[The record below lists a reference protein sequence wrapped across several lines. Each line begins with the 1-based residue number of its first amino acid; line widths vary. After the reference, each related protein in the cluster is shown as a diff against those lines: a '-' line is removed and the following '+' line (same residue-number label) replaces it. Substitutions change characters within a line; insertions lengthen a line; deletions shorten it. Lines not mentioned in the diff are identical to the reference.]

1 MYYSEWQLKNVE
13 FSVLNLFKAG
23 EFTFIERIDII
34 GITLWVFLILS
45 SITAY
50 VWCAKR
56 GMDTFLKKKKQSYQL
71 YIIALIIFFI
81 VKMPFS
87 REFQEKLFM
96 ASNYVG
102 YVLVSWPVFLILIY
116 VIRKKQVQV

>member
-34 GITLWVFLILS
+34 GITLWVLLILS
-45 SITAY
+45 SVTAY

-56 GMDTFLKKKKQSYQL
+56 GVDTLLKKKKQNYQL
-71 YIIALIIFFI
+71 YIIAFIIFI
-81 VKMPFS
+81 IIKMPFS

-96 ASNYVG
+96 ASNYMG
-102 YVLVSWPVFLILIY
+102 YLLVIWPVFLILIY
-116 VIRKKQVQV
+116 IIRKKQVQV

>member
-1 MYYSEWQLKNVE
+1 MAIKNVE

-45 SITAY
+45 SVTAY

-56 GMDTFLKKKKQSYQL
+56 GVDALLKRKSNKVISCISSPVSFY
-71 YIIALIIFFI
+71 YY
-81 VKMPFS
+81 KMPFS

-102 YVLVSWPVFLILIY
+102 YVLVIWPVFLILIY
-116 VIRKKQVQV
+116 VIRKKQVQI